1 MFKKRKCKNCDRKIN
16 NSYEFCPHCGNSFNE
31 NAEDWGMLGKTDT
44 INEFEQ
50 FSNSLFARIGRKRK
64 WGVLGKT
71 LKMLEHEIQKEM
83 KTQNNTPK
91 TNFELIINGKRI
103 NPKDIKLSQQMQ
115 IVKEQKKV
123 LPNISNDSLKK
134 ISTLPKKEPLTNIR
148 RLADKVIYEINMPGV
163 NSVNDISIISLESSI
178 EIKALAK
185 KIAYF
190 KVIPINLPIINY
202 KFLDEKLV
210 LELRIKN

>member
-1 MFKKRKCKNCDRKIN
+1 MFKKKLCKNCGNKI
-16 NSYEFCPHCGNSFNE
+16 SDKYEFCPYCGSSFNE
-31 NAEDWGMLGKTDT
+31 NSEDWGMLGKTDT
-44 INEFEQ
+44 MNEFEQ
-50 FSNSLFARIGRKRK
+50 FSNSLFGGIGGKII
-64 WGVLGKT
+64 GGMLGKT

-83 KTQNNTPK
+83 KTQNNNPK

-103 NPKDIKLSQQMQ
+103 DPKEIKISQQKQ

-163 NSVNDISIISLESSI
+163 NSINDISIICLESSI
-178 EIKALAK
+178 EIKALANK
-185 KIAYF
+185 TAYF

-202 KFLDEKLV
+202 KFLNEKLV
-210 LELRIKN
+210 LELGIRN

>member
-1 MFKKRKCKNCDRKIN
+1 MFKKKLCKNCGNKI
-16 NSYEFCPHCGNSFNE
+16 SDKYEFCPYCGSSFNE
-31 NAEDWGMLGKTDT
+31 NSEDWGMLGKTDT

-50 FSNSLFARIGRKRK
+50 FSNSLFGGIGGKII
-64 WGVLGKT
+64 GGMLGKT

-83 KTQNNTPK
+83 KTQNNNPK

-103 NPKDIKLSQQMQ
+103 DPKEIKISQQKQ

-163 NSVNDISIISLESSI
+163 NSINDISIICLESSI
-178 EIKALAK
+178 EIKALANK
-185 KIAYF
+185 TAYF

-202 KFLDEKLV
+202 KFLNEKLV
-210 LELRIKN
+210 LELGIRN